1 MCVCA
6 ICMSSI
12 TNTCLFVVFVCH
24 QLQIHVCLCYLYA
37 TQLQIHICFLL
48 FVCHPITNT
57 CVFVLFVCRQLQI
70 HVCLCYLYAT
80 NYKYMFVCAICM
92 PPNYKYIFIL
102 AICMPPNN
110 MSMLRIRKVS
120 RKSSDFT
127 TAKLIRRS
135 YDAML
140 F

>member
-1 MCVCA
+1 M
-6 ICMSSI
+6 
-12 TNTCLFVVFVCH
+12 
-24 QLQIHVCLCYLYA
+24 
-37 TQLQIHICFLL
+37 
-48 FVCHPITNT
+48 PP
-57 CVFVLFVCRQLQI
+57 
-70 HVCLCYLYAT
+70 

-92 PPNYKYIFIL
+92 PPNYKYMFVCAICIPPNYKYMFVCAICMPPNYKYMFVL

-135 YDAML
+135 YDAISFL
-140 F
+140 IVIKRSCIVS